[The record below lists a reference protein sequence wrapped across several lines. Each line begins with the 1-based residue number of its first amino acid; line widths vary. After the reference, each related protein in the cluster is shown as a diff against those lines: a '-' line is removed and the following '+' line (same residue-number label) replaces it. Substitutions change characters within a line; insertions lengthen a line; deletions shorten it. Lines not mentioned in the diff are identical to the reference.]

1 MPFIH
6 GSTTPATKL
15 VVTAAEAPLLIF
27 AGQNAEEA
35 KVNLLRSSEVEIV
48 RDEANGRDLLAVLRE
63 LGTRSIQSVLVE
75 GGATVAGKLLERGLV
90 NKVSIFLAP
99 IIIGGGEAPSAVGG
113 PGAERLADALRLE
126 DIEIVRRGEDI
137 EVTGYPTRSEE

>member
-1 MPFIH
+1 M
-6 GSTTPATKL
+6 
-15 VVTAAEAPLLIF
+15 LIF
-27 AGQNAEEA
+27 AGQNAEDA
-35 KVNLLRSSEVEIV
+35 KVNLLRSSGVEIV
-48 RDEANGRDLLAVLRE
+48 RDEASGRDLLAVLRE

-90 NKVSIFLAP
+90 NKFSIFLAP

-126 DIEIVRRGEDI
+126 DIKIVRRGEDI